1 MSEPETIV
9 STKGVI
15 WARLNKVLAE
25 VEQVKKRGRNNFHNY
40 DYVMEADLTDAIRPL
55 MAKHGLS
62 MTFGTGELRE
72 LASGVLAVQCKITLG
87 DVDGNEMIVEMWGT
101 GQDKGDKALYKA
113 YTGAVKY
120 FLYKTFMISTNDDP
134 EKDGEKAAG
143 KPPAAP
149 PPVKPAPTKT
159 PAPAAASTATPAA
172 QPKITKSGEFTVS
185 AMTSQDSTKKPGTK
199 VFQVIIQGGVNGGAI
214 ITKTDN
220 AALAQAADNARR
232 AKQRVKAT
240 YDVYK
245 DAAVLT
251 AIVVIPAAAHIGE
264 NRDPEGDAQEPIIDM

>member
-1 MSEPETIV
+1 MSDPAEKITE
-9 STKGVI
+9 KGVI

-25 VEQVKKRGRNNFHNY
+25 VEGVKKRGHNNFHNY

-72 LASGVLAVQCKITLG
+72 LASGVLAVQCRITLG
-87 DVDGNEMIVEMWGT
+87 DIDGNEMIVEMWGT

-134 EKDGEKAAG
+134 EKDGKDEGKGAG
-143 KPPAAP
+143 KPPAAAPPKAGAPPSAKAP
-149 PPVKPAPTKT
+149 PPVKKT
-159 PAPAAASTATPAA
+159 
-172 QPKITKSGEFTVS
+172 GEFDVAAVAS
-185 AMTSQDSTKKPGTK
+185 YDSKKKPGTK
-199 VFQVIIQGGVNGGAI
+199 AFQVTLKGDKGAI

-220 AALAQAADNARR
+220 AAVAQAADAARM
-232 AKQRVKAT
+232 AKRRVTAS
-240 YDVYK
+240 YEVYK
-245 DAAVLT
+245 DAALLVSVVAVTGAPMGPT
-251 AIVVIPAAAHIGE
+251 AAPP
-264 NRDPEGDAQEPIIDM
+264 PEEPGDAQEPTVDI